1 MFCGFTDLGQVAKE
15 LEEGAHRRVLVA
27 VGRRAA
33 VCVAAVLY
41 FDDQNDYK
49 RNYDDHGTAGRNYD
63 DHGAAGRN
71 YDDKG
76 AAENNSDYH
85 SAADR
90 NSEYQR
96 RCWS

>member
-63 DHGAAGRN
+63 DHGAADN
-71 YDDKG
+71 I
-76 AAENNSDYH
+76 ADYH
-85 SAADR
+85 GAGGR
-90 NSEYQR
+90 NSEDQR
-96 RCWS
+96 RC